1 VCEQAYYYDPGGGS
15 GGMGLT
21 SEFRAYRIPYEPAHG
36 MIVNLEISNMGF
48 EEFVDETAG
57 RQEDRAWKWR
67 SFPPDT
73 DTYLEDMAKEDIKR
87 ANALREQTHGGFAN

>member
-1 VCEQAYYYDPGGGS
+1 
-15 GGMGLT
+15 
-21 SEFRAYRIPYEPAHG
+21 

-48 EEFVDETAG
+48 EEFADETAG
-57 RQEDRAWKWR
+57 RQEDRAWKWW

-73 DTYLEDMAKEDIKR
+73 NTYLEDMAKEDIKR